1 MNAELPVADLPDR
14 YGISRSQVYARLDA
28 LKRQDPTLA
37 PEKRGKKAYVSGDLL
52 EMMDSLQV
60 LLGQGDSLAE
70 AVEKVL
76 NVAPQTRP
84 MRPVGQSDRTQDSAI
99 LPTGEMPSEL
109 VVLARAIAGQQA
121 EPDPLM
127 KYRQLEEIAA
137 HGWQLPTTEL
147 ADLLGLKSL
156 SGDTFERY
164 GFRFVRC
171 GRAGSQFTW
180 KVVKD

>member
-28 LKRQDPTLA
+28 LKRQDATLA

-60 LLGQGDSLAE
+60 LLSQGDSLAE

-76 NVAPQTRP
+76 HIPPQTRP
-84 MRPVGQSDRTQDSAI
+84 MRPVGQSDKTQDSAMV
-99 LPTGEMPSEL
+99 PTKDIPSDL
-109 VVLARAIAGQQA
+109 VLLAKAISGQQA
-121 EPDPLM
+121 EPDPLI

-137 HGWQLPTTEL
+137 HGWQLPTNEL
-147 ADLLGLKSL
+147 ADLLGLKTL

-164 GFRFVRC
+164 GFRFERC

-180 KVVKD
+180 KVVKG